1 MKRFTKTFLAVM
13 SCSLSGIPGF
23 SLCDGDGNEVQSYV
37 NPVSYQSA
45 STWSFRCLESVF
57 EGLDS
62 GKDYVCYPMVKFGK
76 VEFRATPSVDIETE
90 NCMCP
95 DGHHPHM
102 IDLGLPSGT
111 KWACCNVGASS
122 PEEYGGYYAWGET
135 EEKSYYD
142 WSTYKYCKGFYD
154 TMTKYCTSSY
164 CGTVDNKAVLTPE
177 DDVAHVKW
185 GGSWRMPTTK
195 EIAELLNDC
204 SWTWT
209 AQNGVNGYLVIS
221 KSNGSSIFLPA
232 AGGRWYENVRYSGSH
247 GDYWSASLY
256 EYNSNAA
263 YELFFYSVDRDQS
276 SYDRSYGFSV
286 RPVTK

>member
-45 STWSFRCLESVF
+45 STWPFRRLVNVF

-76 VEFRATPSVDIETE
+76 VEFRATPSVEIERE
-90 NCMCP
+90 CLCP

-142 WSTYKYCKGFYD
+142 WSTYKYCKGTWD
-154 TMTKYCTSSY
+154 TKTKYCTDSSY
-164 CGTVDNKAVLTPE
+164 GSVDNKTVLDPA

-195 EIAELLNDC
+195 EIAELLNNC

-209 AQNGVNGYLVIS
+209 IQNGVNGYLVTS
-221 KSNGSSIFLPA
+221 KSNGNSIFLPE
-232 AGGRWYENVRYSGSH
+232 AGYRWNEGVDGSGSYGH
-247 GDYWSASLY
+247 FWSASLHGGI
-256 EYNSNAA
+256 SNGA
-263 YELFFYSVDRDQS
+263 YGLYFYTGYRRQYFNGRDC
-276 SYDRSYGFSV
+276 GLSV

>member
-45 STWSFRCLESVF
+45 SMWPFRRLVNVF
-57 EGLDS
+57 EGLEPE
-62 GKDYVCYPMVKFGK
+62 KDYVCYPTVKFGK

-90 NCMCP
+90 NCVCP

-122 PEEYGGYYAWGET
+122 PEEYGGYYVWGET

-142 WSTYKYCKGFYD
+142 CSTYKYCKGSCD
-154 TMTKYCTSSY
+154 IMTKYCTNSS
-164 CGTVDNKAVLTPE
+164 CGIVDGKIVLDSE

-185 GGSWRMPTTK
+185 GGSWRMPTYE
-195 EIAELLNDC
+195 EIAELLDNC
-204 SWTWT
+204 TCTWT
-209 AQNGVNGYLVIS
+209 VQNGVNGYLVTS
-221 KSNGSSIFLPA
+221 KSNGNSIFLPA
-232 AGGRWYENVRYSGSH
+232 AGYRWFEDVNDSGSY
-247 GDYWSASLY
+247 GYYWSASLD
-256 EYNSNAA
+256 ES
-263 YELFFYSVDRDQS
+263 S
-276 SYDRSYGFSV
+276 SYYAYNLYFDSGYRGRHDTGRYNGFSV